1 MHPVTFLS
9 DQISARET
17 RERKEEGLAREIREK
32 TRKEEGKGMIRKL
45 GSLLVLEGR
54 CLQRRRSCKQ
64 LPSKSLNMNGSL
76 GFTGKSQHR
85 SSIPLKFLFSP
96 FRVFSRASFSF
107 FSSRLA
113 HFAGHQAAFRSSA
126 RGGGTRRTSLP
137 AARWRAMTSAY
148 AAGIT
153 FTNFTILSGHSE
165 RIRFACELFV

>member
-17 RERKEEGLAREIREK
+17 RERKEEGLARETREK

-76 GFTGKSQHR
+76 GLPENR
-85 SSIPLKFLFSP
+85 SIALRSLSNFSFLLFASFRGHPSP
-96 FRVFSRASFSF
+96 FSLRV
-107 FSSRLA
+107 
-113 HFAGHQAAFRSSA
+113 
-126 RGGGTRRTSLP
+126 
-137 AARWRAMTSAY
+137 
-148 AAGIT
+148 
-153 FTNFTILSGHSE
+153 
-165 RIRFACELFV
+165 